1 MHTKLFIFK
10 IVRIISV
17 FINIFIFNYNNTQTI
32 EMKTFL
38 NYITDIEELQ
48 QNLICIKEDKTNKT
62 KYFFNTILF
71 FTNERDSSKNKTL
84 KKLEEAVEDT
94 NINIIPL
101 VAEEVHYVVK
111 DDKILINDD
120 KTSIVINE
128 QSNVDTI
135 CIVRLGAQDSE
146 ECCECIKEIQDWG
159 IFTLNPIQ
167 SAKKASNKYTTAV
180 LLNRYDIPQPKYT
193 LVCKNDIEKGLESL
207 SKKLKDIHKEA
218 ADYESDD
225 AQKCEYV
232 VKILNGHGGTGVFL
246 VNGKTILATLQ
257 AMFAINED
265 IELLVQAKEEADGG
279 DIRVHVLTMRTEQKI
294 LAAMKRKKLGKDF
307 RSNVSLGATAEPIEL
322 TEKQKEIA
330 LKVAKIS
337 GMPWCAVDIMPLVK
351 GSNDDFKEYDY
362 NVVLGISEVIGE
374 NFMKILLTN
383 INNINELV
391 LAPKTI
397 GYVENITLTME
408 DATEIVMECKLDTG
422 NGAKAS
428 TIGCDKVTEY
438 DDHVNA
444 SIDGHVYMFE
454 KVGVSKA
461 IVGQVTEERIT
472 VKIPCIQI
480 GTRKLLNAEFALVDN
495 RDKKQKVLI
504 NREIMSKL
512 AYNISPMKKHL
523 LVDEFADLK
532 VVDKKYKKWR
542 ILRFSIF
549 FCLNYKEFSRIIYI
563 YSFSNI
569 ICARNNFSNIYSW
582 TTNHI

>member
-1 MHTKLFIFK
+1 M
-10 IVRIISV
+10 
-17 FINIFIFNYNNTQTI
+17 
-32 EMKTFL
+32 
-38 NYITDIEELQ
+38 
-48 QNLICIKEDKTNKT
+48 
-62 KYFFNTILF
+62 
-71 FTNERDSSKNKTL
+71 
-84 KKLEEAVEDT
+84 
-94 NINIIPL
+94 
-101 VAEEVHYVVK
+101 
-111 DDKILINDD
+111 
-120 KTSIVINE
+120 
-128 QSNVDTI
+128 
-135 CIVRLGAQDSE
+135 
-146 ECCECIKEIQDWG
+146 
-159 IFTLNPIQ
+159 
-167 SAKKASNKYTTAV
+167 
-180 LLNRYDIPQPKYT
+180 
-193 LVCKNDIEKGLESL
+193 
-207 SKKLKDIHKEA
+207 
-218 ADYESDD
+218 
-225 AQKCEYV
+225 
-232 VKILNGHGGTGVFL
+232 

-322 TEKQKEIA
+322 TEKQKEVA

-362 NVVLGISEVIGE
+362 NVVLEYNASPGTDGISEVIGE

-532 VVDKKYKKWR
+532 VVDKK
-542 ILRFSIF
+542 
-549 FCLNYKEFSRIIYI
+549 
-563 YSFSNI
+563 
-569 ICARNNFSNIYSW
+569 
-582 TTNHI
+582 